1 MNKTVGEPES
11 DAENQCNI
19 AGNSV
24 AGWLV
29 CWKWNVNPV
38 ATAGCDRVKDHFY
51 FLLKKTPKSFCAVL
65 SVSVSQ
71 SCVCNFVSTN

>member
-38 ATAGCDRVKDHFY
+38 ATAGCDRVKDHLFI
-51 FLLKKTPKSFCAVL
+51 FKFFKPKSFCAVL
-65 SVSVSQ
+65 SVSVSH
-71 SCVCNFVSTN
+71 SRVCNFVSTN